1 MLSVSNSE
9 LIVEIASSSYQWPRT
24 TKPFISAIVR
34 SGGDGE
40 YSSIQNICAA
50 SAVEFALGVS
60 FETETLLILNCC
72 VVIDGAWVVRRIS
85 EVLLGELGGAA
96 VAVFRDDQNI
106 DFCPDAPTV
115 PASQVAGLTLICTA
129 IGHTPVDR
137 LPPVESNEHKLY
149 RGFKHSK
156 TKGTN
161 PESPAEATAN
171 T

>member
-137 LPPVESNEHKLY
+137 LPTVESNEHKLF
-149 RGFKHSK
+149 RGLRHAK
-156 TKGTN
+156 TKGGH
-161 PESPAEATAN
+161 PEAPAVATPN
-171 T
+171 S